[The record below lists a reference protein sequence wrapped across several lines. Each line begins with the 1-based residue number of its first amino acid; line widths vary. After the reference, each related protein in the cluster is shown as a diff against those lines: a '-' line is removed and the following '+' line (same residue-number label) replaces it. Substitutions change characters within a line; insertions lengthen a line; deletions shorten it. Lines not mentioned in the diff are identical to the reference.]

1 MKSPQK
7 YFKKWI
13 TFVGANPFST
23 SFASR
28 HSWRVR
34 QSEEENCE
42 DGDEMMI
49 VIIMMILTIMMLEGI
64 RESEDEN
71 HDIPLDSVGWLLVM
85 NLRKNIVG
93 HQAEHSNQ
101 I

>member
-1 MKSPQK
+1 MVVQFP
-7 YFKKWI
+7 
-13 TFVGANPFST
+13 
-23 SFASR
+23 
-28 HSWRVR
+28 
-34 QSEEENCE
+34 EEENCE

-49 VIIMMILTIMMLEGI
+49 VIIMIMAIMMIMMLEGI

-93 HQAEHSNQ
+93 HQAEHSVD

>member
-1 MKSPQK
+1 M
-7 YFKKWI
+7 
-13 TFVGANPFST
+13 
-23 SFASR
+23 
-28 HSWRVR
+28 R

-49 VIIMMILTIMMLEGI
+49 VIMIIMMILSIMMLEGI

-71 HDIPLDSVGWLLVM
+71 HDNPLDSVGWLLVV